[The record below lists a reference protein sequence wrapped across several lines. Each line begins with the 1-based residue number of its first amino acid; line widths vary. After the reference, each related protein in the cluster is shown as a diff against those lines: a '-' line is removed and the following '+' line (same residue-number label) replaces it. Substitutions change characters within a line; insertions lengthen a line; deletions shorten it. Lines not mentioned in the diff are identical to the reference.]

1 MATVFDIIGES
12 VVIVVIVAV
21 VVVALCRLDEILWS
35 RPGSGAP

>member
-21 VVVALCRLDEILWS
+21 VVVALCRLVEILWS
-35 RPGSGAP
+35 CPGSGAP

>member
-12 VVIVVIVAV
+12 VVIVIVAV